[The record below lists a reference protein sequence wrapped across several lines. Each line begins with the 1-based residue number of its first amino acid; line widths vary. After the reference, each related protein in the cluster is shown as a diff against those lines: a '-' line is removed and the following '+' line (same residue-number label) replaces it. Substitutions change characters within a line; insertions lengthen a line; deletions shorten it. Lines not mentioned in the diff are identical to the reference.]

1 MLVILNIQK
10 QNQIQFKR
18 SILPFMKDRE
28 DPGFA
33 PAALGEMRTS
43 REDEEFWYDSDEV
56 RLGD

>member
-1 MLVILNIQK
+1 
-10 QNQIQFKR
+10 
-18 SILPFMKDRE
+18 MKDRE

-43 REDEEFWYDSDEV
+43 SEDEEFWYDSDEV